1 MILSDRF
8 MDSSVA
14 YQGYGRGVPISFI
27 ESVHKEILN
36 GIRPDMTF
44 LFDLPVSI
52 SLSRLKDKDRIE
64 RYGEKF
70 FARVRKGYLT
80 LAKKEEN
87 RFIILDGEKNVE
99 TLADEVF
106 TTIINRI
113 EEC

>member
-1 MILSDRF
+1 
-8 MDSSVA
+8 
-14 YQGYGRGVPISFI
+14 
-27 ESVHKEILN
+27 
-36 GIRPDMTF
+36 
-44 LFDLPVSI
+44 
-52 SLSRLKDKDRIE
+52 
-64 RYGEKF
+64 
-70 FARVRKGYLT
+70 VRKGYLT